1 VVLVVNALLI
11 LLDPVTESSGGL
23 NGNTLLTL
31 KIHGIHLGTDA
42 VTPADLVDSLDT
54 TGVEK
59 DSLGTGGLAAVD
71 MGLRKYI
78 SLDTILERVGSNWG
92 MIYRNTDVT
101 ALVKTSGLD
110 RIKVVNNGGLG
121 QAIWVGLSSL
131 ETATKTLEVAL
142 GC

>member
-1 VVLVVNALLI
+1 
-11 LLDPVTESSGGL
+11 
-23 NGNTLLTL
+23 
-31 KIHGIHLGTDA
+31 
-42 VTPADLVDSLDT
+42 VDSLDT

-78 SLDTILERVGSNWG
+78 SLDTIQERVGSNWG
-92 MIYRNTDVT
+92 MMYRNTDVT

-121 QAIWVGLSSL
+121 
-131 ETATKTLEVAL
+131 
-142 GC
+142 